1 MLQNEVWTAGAP
13 AGIVARVSFD
23 RLRVTRFSSS
33 VILSL
38 SKGDV
43 SQTQTST

>member
-1 MLQNEVWTAGAP
+1 MLQSEVWTAGAP

-23 RLRVTRFSSS
+23 RLRMTLLEKRVT
-33 VILSL
+33 LSL